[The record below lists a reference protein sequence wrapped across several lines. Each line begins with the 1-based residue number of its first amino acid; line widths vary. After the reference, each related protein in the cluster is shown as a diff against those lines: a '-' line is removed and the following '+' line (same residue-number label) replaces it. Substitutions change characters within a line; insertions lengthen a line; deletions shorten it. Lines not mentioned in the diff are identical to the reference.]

1 MLILCIMMMILDHL
15 SFIFVAVAVDG
26 YFTHDVMLWWSNFN
40 VCVCASVLGELNLV
54 VFDESTPLLSLVL
67 KRCEKKFFF
76 LKFQKKTDD
85 DDNHNDEIQF
95 YLPLL
100 FGQKKI

>member
-1 MLILCIMMMILDHL
+1 MVILLMMLCY
-15 SFIFVAVAVDG
+15 DG
-26 YFTHDVMLWWSNFN
+26 QISMC